1 MCAAASLCCARCSSA
16 SRFRPPGSCPA
27 RSRSSF
33 APCVSRISSAS
44 ACFTRRRIC
53 PMHFPF
59 IGSCPEQEPNCRD
72 TVRFQAQ
79 SSFSSQFHCSNACG
93 KSVAA
98 RRRNPVHLTPVRD
111 PAVVLTPGGPRRGSG
126 EIRTGD
132 VAVSSGPGPSQAGKV
147 FFSHVNARAIEA
159 VCLLM
164 VDSLDLET
172 LMSVIP

>member
-1 MCAAASLCCARCSSA
+1 MPGTVAKFFRSLREPDFERIGLLHAAADLSHAFSLYRFLPGTRAQLSGHRKVPSSKLLQQPIPLLQCVREERC
-16 SRFRPPGSCPA
+16 R
-27 RSRSSF
+27 
-33 APCVSRISSAS
+33 AS
-44 ACFTRRRIC
+44 APT
-53 PMHFPF
+53 
-59 IGSCPEQEPNCRD
+59 G
-72 TVRFQAQ
+72 
-79 SSFSSQFHCSNACG
+79 
-93 KSVAA
+93 
-98 RRRNPVHLTPVRD
+98 NPVHLTPVRD